1 MALTAQEVYNRELII
16 HLNAPTSF
24 RQIVK
29 DVSAQLGQ
37 DGGAL
42 VNTRVTRDTA
52 LVDYSDT
59 KDLVYGDVTDA
70 QVKLSPNIQK
80 AFAFIVYDTQMA
92 KTTVPIFLAKA
103 QEAAQ
108 DFRIAI
114 ATGIMNA
121 YSNAFPAA
129 QNTDLALKTSTASS
143 GAKWGTAAAREAMM
157 NAYLDTV
164 VLMEKAGF
172 PAGQMFCVMAPETR
186 GEFVK
191 YLVIDKPNLGTGVY
205 VDSAL
210 TGFGLPTIAGVRI
223 LTDSSVTVD
232 GTKAGSTELN
242 FGIVGESIYYVQQ
255 INRVDVLRSHDNYG
269 DLWRQ
274 LVTFGALRVADDL
287 VRRVSINFT
296 A

>member
-42 VNTRVTRDTA
+42 VNTRVSRDTA
-52 LVDYSDT
+52 LIDYVDT
-59 KDLVYGDVTDA
+59 KDLVYADVTDT

-80 AFAFIVYDTQMA
+80 SFQFIVYDTQMA

-114 ATGIMNA
+114 SAAIMNA
-121 YSNAFPAA
+121 YGSSFPVT
-129 QNTDLALKTSTASS
+129 QNSDLALKTSGAST
-143 GAKWGTAAAREAMM
+143 GTKWGTSAAREAIV
-157 NAYLDTV
+157 NSFLDTV

-172 PAGQMFCVMAPETR
+172 PANQMFCVMAPEVR

-191 YLVIDKPNLGTGVY
+191 YLMIDKPNLGTGIY

-210 TGFGLPTIAGVRI
+210 TSFGLPSIAGVRI
-223 LTDSSVTVD
+223 LTDSNVTVD

-242 FGIVGESIYYVQQ
+242 FGIVGESVYYVQQ
-255 INRVDVLRSHDNYG
+255 INRVDVMRSQVRYG

-287 VRRVSINFT
+287 VRRVSINLT
-296 A
+296 T